1 MEGHCYFIN
10 SILISNPAKK
20 IPTHFDSKLFNF
32 YHLHHLVGSPP
43 SGGGVDVGDHGDVG
57 DHVDGG
63 DHGDGGVHGG
73 GVRDFHCQLSL
84 TED

>member
-10 SILISNPAKK
+10 SILISNSAKK

-43 SGGGVDVGDHGDVG
+43 SGGGVDVGDHGDGV
-57 DHVDGG
+57 
-63 DHGDGGVHGG
+63 HGDGG